1 MSVILHS
8 WYRRNAMV
16 ESCFLDYICVL
27 VINSGTAEE
36 EAKGTALQYCQ
47 EERARCCSSSS
58 EG

>member
-1 MSVILHS
+1 
-8 WYRRNAMV
+8 MV

-47 EERARCCSSSS
+47 EERARCCSSTS
-58 EG
+58 EV